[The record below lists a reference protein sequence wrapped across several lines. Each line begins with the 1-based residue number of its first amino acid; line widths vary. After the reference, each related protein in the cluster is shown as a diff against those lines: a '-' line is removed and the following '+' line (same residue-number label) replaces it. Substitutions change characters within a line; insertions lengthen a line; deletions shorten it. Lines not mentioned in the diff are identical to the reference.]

1 MGNIRIS
8 TVLLFT
14 LLLVAARA
22 GAQAPTGDIAGAVAD
37 ATGGALAGAR
47 VSIVHR
53 ATGQTRTLTTSA
65 DGRFATAAL
74 SPGEYQITV
83 EAEGFGRLTRL
94 LLVEAGTTSTV
105 EETLEVGT
113 QIDQLTVVGRE
124 PLLRRQHH
132 QVGGIVTRD
141 QIDKL
146 PLNGRNFL
154 ELAKLEPGVIPV
166 RLADG
171 RMFVSSLGGG
181 LQTIPRIGT
190 TRVTADG
197 ASIST
202 PGTVGVLLQ
211 VSQDAVQ
218 EFQMATAGFDAATGL
233 TSNGAINIVTRSGAN
248 TPTGS
253 GFYFNRNHHLAAYPG
268 LRRDLANP
276 DPSFERHQ
284 FGGTPRPDSR
294 QRRITATHPTDS
306 QLLPRRGARLDSDA

>member
-181 LQTIPRIGT
+181 PVVTDSRGRPRITTSMFPST
-190 TRVTADG
+190 TRASAMMYWPPRSNPSVPSIGVRAPETRTARATSPDRPGRWGIRAPATKKFARTQSPVRGRGSIRSGNVVAFLLPLHSWNG
-197 ASIST
+197 AALSHRI
-202 PGTVGVLLQ
+202 G
-211 VSQDAVQ
+211 A
-218 EFQMATAGFDAATGL
+218 AGAAFAAT
-233 TSNGAINIVTRSGAN
+233 
-248 TPTGS
+248 
-253 GFYFNRNHHLAAYPG
+253 
-268 LRRDLANP
+268 
-276 DPSFERHQ
+276 
-284 FGGTPRPDSR
+284 
-294 QRRITATHPTDS
+294 
-306 QLLPRRGARLDSDA
+306 